1 MENIEIFFTSRSR
14 LKKPKTKNVSSVVR
28 SGSQIADH
36 GGGSPWRHTKT
47 GYRADLDMVLRSGWE
62 ANVARVFRCYE
73 IDFAFEPHVF
83 TFPIKRGTRSYT
95 PDFFLSKTN
104 EWVEVKGYFDEK
116 SRIKLKRFKKYYPEE
131 FAKMT
136 LIIGSSKQ
144 SLEICNNL
152 EVEHILYPHISKF
165 YRAKIPNWEGS

>member
-14 LKKPKTKNVSSVVR
+14 LQKPKIKSDKLKTSAESSI
-28 SGSQIADH
+28 SSH

-47 GYRADLDMVLRSGWE
+47 GYREDLDMVFRSGWE
-62 ANVARVFRCYE
+62 ANIARVFNAYQ
-73 IDFAFEPHVF
+73 IDFTFEPHVF

-95 PDFFLSKTN
+95 PDFFLVKTN
-104 EWVEVKGYFDEK
+104 EWIEVKGYFDDK

-144 SLEICNNL
+144 SLEICKSL
-152 EVEHILYPHISKF
+152 EVDFLLYPDISKI
-165 YRAKIPNWEGS
+165 YKKVIPYWEGS